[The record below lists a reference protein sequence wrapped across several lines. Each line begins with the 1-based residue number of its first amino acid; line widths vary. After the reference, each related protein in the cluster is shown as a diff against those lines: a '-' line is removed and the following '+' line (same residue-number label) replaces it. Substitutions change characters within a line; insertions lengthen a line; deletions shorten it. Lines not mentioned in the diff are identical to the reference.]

1 MGRRVKAR
9 SAMQLA
15 TTESVNKLDNKV
27 TAVDNW
33 TQNNALTEKQQ
44 DSLFNTFIAKAENF
58 DETILGRVVKLE
70 EGEKDTKM
78 AIVAQTGRIDNLKAG
93 IDTLAVDITDLQA
106 DATETNLNFEKLG
119 MTAMG
124 N

>member
-1 MGRRVKAR
+1 
-9 SAMQLA
+9 MQLA